1 MIRAP
6 WCMMDGDTLSRRG
19 SHIGKQI
26 VADVHYPVQWDVLS
40 PCHNDEQIS
49 VAFGQ
54 TMIGTTIHVVD
65 KLRPVEMLNEFTDSL

>member
-1 MIRAP
+1 
-6 WCMMDGDTLSRRG
+6 MMDDDTLSRRG

-26 VADVHYPVQWDVLS
+26 VADVHYPVQWDILS
-40 PCHNDEQIS
+40 LRHNDEQIS